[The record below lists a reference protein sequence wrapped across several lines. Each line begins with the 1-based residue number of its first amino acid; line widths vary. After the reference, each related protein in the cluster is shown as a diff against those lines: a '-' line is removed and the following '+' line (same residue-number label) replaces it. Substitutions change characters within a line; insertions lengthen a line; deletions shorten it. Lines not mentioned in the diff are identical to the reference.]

1 MKRAKQVSILA
12 AICVT
17 ALGGAALA
25 EPVPLPTTDYATK
38 GTMAGGI
45 AIHYRH
51 GNGRMRMEMKS
62 RDMPQPMVGYFD
74 VRSRKGIMVMS
85 MPGMPPMAMET
96 GMDDDGA
103 AAVPRGNGRRIGSDR
118 VAGEACDEWQLEG
131 QTKEEKATDAVVCLT
146 RDGIM
151 LRMVGNV
158 EGKRQ
163 TIIEITE
170 VSRAAQDPKL
180 LTPPA
185 NLKPMQIPGMPARR

>member
-1 MKRAKQVSILA
+1 MRFAKWVPVVVVAFLA
-12 AICVT
+12 S
-17 ALGGAALA
+17 GSFAARA
-25 EPVPLPTTDYATK
+25 EPVPLPASDYSIK

-51 GNGRMRMEMKS
+51 GNGKMRMEMKS
-62 RDMPQPMVGYFD
+62 PDMPQPMVGYFD
-74 VRSRKGIMVMS
+74 VKTRKGVMVMN

-118 VAGEACDEWQLEG
+118 VAGEACDEWQIEG
-131 QTKEEKATDAVVCLT
+131 QTKEEQATAPVACIT
-146 RDGIM
+146 SDGIM

-158 EGKRQ
+158 DGKRQ
-163 TIIEITE
+163 TIIQISEI
-170 VSRAAQDPKL
+170 SRAPQDPKL

-185 NLKPMQIPGMPARR
+185 NLKPMQIPGMPPRR